1 MNQKFNPFKPNSPV
15 YTGMFSGRSRE
26 IDGIAKALFQTKNG
40 NPVHILLIG
49 ERGIGKTSLLSLANN
64 FAKNEINWDEQKY
77 NFLTVQINLTEKMS
91 VSDLAILIKN
101 NIERELSKINPQITL
116 IKKFWGFISK
126 IEACGIKYNNNDN
139 SFDDESQIID
149 QFIHSL
155 VDTVKNLTQDSK
167 LSEVGLAQKKDGL
180 VILVDEA
187 DRASKFLDLGVF
199 LKNLTETL
207 SIEKC
212 NNILFILAGLPN
224 IHRILQESHE
234 SSLRLFQEFEL
245 PPLSKNET
253 DEVIT
258 RGIKEANSISDQ
270 KITKITIDRKA
281 LDHIYVYSE
290 GYPHF
295 VQQIGYSVYD
305 VNDNDKIDVEDVK
318 KGFFMKGGALDL
330 IGNRGYKKLY
340 YSDINVE
347 SQRAILDIMA
357 DNWNDWVTRD
367 FIKLKFNGKETTLDN
382 GLRALKDKNII
393 LVKEGSRGQ
402 YRLQWASFAF
412 WIKNHKNIKN
422 KN

>member
-1 MNQKFNPFKPNSPV
+1 MPNKFNPFKPNSPIFKD
-15 YTGMFSGRSRE
+15 MFAGRMRE
-26 IDGIAKALFQTKNG
+26 IDNIAKALFQTKNG
-40 NPVHILLIG
+40 NPTHILLIG

-64 FAKNEINWDEQKY
+64 FAKNEINWDDQKY
-77 NFLTVQINLTEKMS
+77 NFLTIQINLTEKMS

-101 NIERELSKINPQITL
+101 NIERELSKINPEITL
-116 IKKFWGFISK
+116 VKKFWGFISK
-126 IEACGIKYNNNDN
+126 IEACGFKYNNSNN
-139 SFDDESQIID
+139 SSDEESQIVD

-155 VDTVKNLTQDSK
+155 VDTVKNITQNSK
-167 LSEVGLAQKKDGL
+167 LGEIGLANKKDGL
-180 VILVDEA
+180 VILIDEA
-187 DRASKFLDLGVF
+187 DRASKNLDLGVF

-207 SIEKC
+207 NIESC

-224 IHRILQESHE
+224 IHKILQESHE

-245 PPLSKNET
+245 PTLSKNET

-258 RGIKEANSISDQ
+258 RGIKEANSTSDN
-270 KITKITIDRKA
+270 KVTIDRKS
-281 LDHIYVYSE
+281 LDYIYVYSE

-305 VNDNDKIDVEDVK
+305 VNEDDKIDEEDIK
-318 KGFFMKGGALDL
+318 EGFFMKGGALDL

-357 DNWNDWVTRD
+357 ENWNGWITRD
-367 FIKLKFNGKETTLDN
+367 SIKSKLNKKDTTLDN
-382 GLRALKDKNII
+382 GLRALKEKNII

-412 WIKNHKNIKN
+412 WIKNHKNRKN
-422 KN
+422 RK